1 MQRLPQWTAAQW
13 MTVAEQLELSG
24 VQCTG
29 VAENKYR
36 ILLMREKKKEKR
48 AKWDGEYFSINI

>member
-1 MQRLPQWTAAQW
+1 MQRLPQWTAARW

-24 VQCTG
+24 VQRTG

-36 ILLMREKKKEKR
+36 ILLMSEKKKEKR
-48 AKWDGEYFSINI
+48 AKRGGEYFSINI